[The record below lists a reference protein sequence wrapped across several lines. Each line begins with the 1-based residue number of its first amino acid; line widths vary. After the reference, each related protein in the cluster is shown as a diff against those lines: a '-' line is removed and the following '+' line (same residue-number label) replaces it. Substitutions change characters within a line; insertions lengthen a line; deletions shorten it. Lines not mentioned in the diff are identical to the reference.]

1 MSNNKK
7 KTKKGFTLVE
17 MLVVVIIIGVLTA
30 VALPSYMKSVEKT
43 RTAQAISTLG
53 QIAKAQHVYNAK
65 HGRYSSMFLP
75 LNLDLKDKKGK
86 PVNENGFADSYFAYN
101 LDYNIANAKRDYK
114 GGTYV
119 IYVDYATGQLYC
131 KPENHEVCQ
140 MIGLKEMPKNAPVEG
155 SCEVIST
162 GSYDGA
168 CFKESAYNGVA
179 CNKEGVSCLE
189 FKDGIPVGKWELGDG
204 KCDLQGGSDICSN
217 GRCYRCQE
225 GQIEECKPNAEGN
238 GCLVPKPM
246 VCDGATCAFFDKD
259 GNKIG
264 SCDISDTKCLAKFN
278 ASGLICNPK
287 DGKCYTYENGKIIDE
302 CKANKEGTAC
312 VKITVECQAG
322 GVGCIIY
329 EDGNKIDVCDPNQ
342 PECYEGYG
350 VSGLVCSPKDG
361 KCYTYENGKIVAECK
376 ANKEGTD
383 CEKEEPSAPGIT
395 YNCVGSN
402 CTIYE
407 DGKEVG
413 TCYNW
418 DTSCLSE
425 HKINGIVCQSKTPYC
440 LTFKDGIV
448 VSMCNE
454 SIPGCK
460 EGTLDREHPENGTA
474 CYKEEETCYIYKDGQ
489 FVDYCMKNPLG
500 TDCAAA
506 GEELVCYKD
515 KGICIDYN
523 ADGKIIG
530 DCQIN
535 TAGTGCAQGDDG
547 MKDGILCDK
556 EVCYIYK
563 DGKVVDTCKANDT
576 GTGCKGEEPEC
587 KPDDWSCI
595 CAGDTSCY
603 ADNGVSG
610 FFCFPKDGVCRTFE
624 KGKEVDKCEINDAG
638 TGCKEEKPA
647 WKCDGWE
654 CTEYLGDKP
663 TGNTCYHNGNGGCII
678 GKGEEIVCP
687 KGKKICVI
695 YVDGEYQSECTVNDT
710 GTGCKEEE
718 APVWKCDGWECTEYL
733 GDKPTGNTC
742 YHNGYGDCIKG
753 KGEEIICMKGT
764 CQIYYDGKYKDSCKA
779 NDAGTGCKEETPKD
793 GFQCDINGCSI
804 FEKGEKVDYCEAAA
818 ADCMG
823 KYGVSAFV
831 CDKKYCYTYKD
842 GSLTGKCKVND
853 TGDGCAKK
861 E

>member
-43 RTAQAISTLG
+43 RTAQAVSTLG
-53 QIAKAQHVYNAK
+53 QIAKAQQVYNAR
-65 HGRYSSMFLP
+65 HGKYSATFLP

-86 PVNENGFADSYFAYN
+86 PVNENGFADSYFDYN
-101 LDYNIANAKRDYK
+101 LDRYYNIAEAKRDYK
-114 GGTYV
+114 DGAYV
-119 IYVDYATGQLYC
+119 IYVDYATGQFYC

-140 MIGLKEMPKNAPVEG
+140 MIALKEMPKSVSDVD
-155 SCEVIST
+155 SCKMVSAN
-162 GSYDGA
+162 SYDDE
-168 CFKESAYNGVA
+168 CFEKIAYTGIF
-179 CNKEGVSCLE
+179 CNEKGDSCIE
-189 FKDGIPVGKWELGDG
+189 FKDGLAISKWELGDG
-204 KCDLQGGSDICSN
+204 KCSIRGNDEICSN

-238 GCLVPKPM
+238 GCLVVEPM
-246 VCDGATCAFFDKD
+246 VCYEDHCEFFDEEGDKVATC
-259 GNKIG
+259 
-264 SCDISDTKCLAKFN
+264 DIYDTKCFEKLN
-278 ASGLICNPK
+278 VSGLICNPK
-287 DGKCYTYENGKIIDE
+287 EGKCYTYENGKIVAE

-418 DTSCLSE
+418 DTTCLSE
-425 HKINGIVCQSKTPYC
+425 HKINGIVCQSKTSYC

-474 CYKEEETCYIYKDGQ
+474 CYKEENTCYIYKDGQ
-489 FVDYCMKNPLG
+489 FVDYCIKNPLG

-576 GTGCKGEEPEC
+576 GTGCKGEESPVW
-587 KPDDWSCI
+587 K
-595 CAGDTSCY
+595 CAGW
-603 ADNGVSG
+603 
-610 FFCFPKDGVCRTFE
+610 
-624 KGKEVDKCEINDAG
+624 KCE
-638 TGCKEEKPA
+638 
-647 WKCDGWE
+647 
-654 CTEYLGDKP
+654 EYLGDKP
-663 TGNTCYHNGNGGCII
+663 TGNTCYHNGNGGCIK
-678 GKGEEIVCP
+678 GVGEEIVCL
-687 KGKKICVI
+687 KDTCQV
-695 YVDGEYQSECTVNDT
+695 YYDGYFQNACAPNDT
-710 GTGCKEEE
+710 GTGCKVED
-718 APVWKCDGWECTEYL
+718 APVWKCDGWTCSEYI

-742 YHNGYGDCIKG
+742 YHNGSGDCIKG
-753 KGEEIICMKGT
+753 KGEEIVCMKGT
-764 CQIYYDGKYKDSCKA
+764 CQIYYDGKYKDSCEA

-793 GFQCDINGCSI
+793 GLQCDINGCSI

-861 E
+861 G